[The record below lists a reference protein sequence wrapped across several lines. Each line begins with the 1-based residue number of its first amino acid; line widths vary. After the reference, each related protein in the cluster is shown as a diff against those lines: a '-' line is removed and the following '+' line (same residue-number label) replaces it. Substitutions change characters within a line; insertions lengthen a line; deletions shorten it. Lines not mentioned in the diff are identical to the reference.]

1 MSGHGESGKLWE
13 EYSEW
18 EVDLW
23 VRFLLHY
30 LHCQGADRWI
40 ETTKEADVEDR
51 RGRGRRMS
59 SGREPRVVGRREGGR
74 ARLDGWMDDNSFHL
88 WWWCVHVA

>member
-1 MSGHGESGKLWE
+1 MSGRSICGLGYFTTYIARGQIVGSKQRRKRMSKTE
-13 EYSEW
+13 EE
-18 EVDLW
+18 
-23 VRFLLHY
+23 
-30 LHCQGADRWI
+30 
-40 ETTKEADVEDR
+40 
-51 RGRGRRMS
+51 GRRMS